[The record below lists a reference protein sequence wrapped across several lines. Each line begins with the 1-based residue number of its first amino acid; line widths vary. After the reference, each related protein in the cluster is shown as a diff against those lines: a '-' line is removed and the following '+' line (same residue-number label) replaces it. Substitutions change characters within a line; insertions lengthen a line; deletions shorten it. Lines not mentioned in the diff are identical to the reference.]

1 MKYAKMPDEPIPM
14 EVTPVVPPVKEEPP
28 FHSSSDSS
36 GSSSSDSEE
45 ENRERA
51 LKLQQLQEEV
61 CFNCYLFVFIFIV
74 FLKP

>member
-14 EVTPVVPPVKEEPP
+14 EVTPVVPPVKEEPQ

-61 CFNCYLFVFIFIV
+61 CFICVCFYSILVD
-74 FLKP
+74 LK